1 MLKEYVTKKI
11 LKALPEIEKVLGG
24 GRKIYKKELEE
35 NQISVGKS
43 E

>member
-1 MLKEYVTKKI
+1 MKKI
-11 LKALPEIEKVLGG
+11 LKTLPKIERVRGG
-24 GRKIYKKELEE
+24 GIRRYKKELAI